1 MDINI
6 FYQSIERQCTF
17 LDELRDIDR
26 KEICTLADYIAK
38 YLSER
43 MAYRRIHVLAKGR
56 SALSTFSFLQGLYDM
71 TYKASKGTG
80 KYRFDPATLR
90 DGVIK
95 YIGKNS
101 LALAVSGSGE
111 TVEVVRY
118 LKDAITAGSRAV
130 LITASKESSSYNL
143 MKESN
148 GLVFM
153 MESQSKV
160 TQIDEGYMKLLPLGS
175 EFEFKVWILLNSL
188 IPEIEA
194 RLQGRKDGS
203 CPEYEKRFNLFYENI
218 KLLKSDWVSKNE
230 MKDWIERLLD
240 RHGLFVFYGITKS
253 GHIAEQFEMRFAHLN
268 KKVFMSD
275 DSNRKPFK
283 YGDALIVISGGGNT
297 EDVNGV
303 VMEALGLKLEGNK
316 IEYEVPG
323 RRLADVFGITA
334 NENSKLMEIMRFRG
348 GEENLL
354 VLPIVQDYKEG
365 FSKTVPQTIMRPS
378 EFGRWRIPVFETS
391 AYVLTNA
398 IVAQVAENEGV
409 LPQFMKGQHA

>member
-1 MDINI
+1 M
-6 FYQSIERQCTF
+6 
-17 LDELRDIDR
+17 DELRDIDQ
-26 KEICTLADYIAK
+26 KQVCTLADYIAK
-38 YLSER
+38 YLSED
-43 MAYRRIHVLAKGR
+43 MSYRRIHVLAKGR

-80 KYRFDPATLR
+80 RFRFDPATLR

-111 TVEVVRY
+111 TAEVVRY
-118 LKDAITAGSRAV
+118 LKDAINAGSRTI
-130 LITASKESSSYNL
+130 LITASKESSSYDL

-148 GLVFM
+148 GLVFVI
-153 MESQSKV
+153 ESQSKV
-160 TQIDEGYMKLLPLGS
+160 TQIDGGYLKLLPLGS

-194 RLQGRKDGS
+194 RLLGSKESS
-203 CPEYEKRFNLFYENI
+203 CPWYKERFDIFYKNI
-218 KLLKSDWVSKNE
+218 KLLKGDWIGRNGIE
-230 MKDWIERLLD
+230 AWIERLLD

-253 GHIAEQFEMRFAHLN
+253 GHIAEQFEMRFAHLD
-268 KKVFMSD
+268 KKVFMLD

-283 YGDALIVISGGGNT
+283 YGDALIAISGGGNT

-303 VMEALGLKLEGNK
+303 VMEALGLKMGGDK
-316 IEYEVPG
+316 IEYKVPG
-323 RRLADVFGITA
+323 RKLADVFGITA
-334 NENSKLMEIMRFRG
+334 NKNSKLMEIMRFG
-348 GEENLL
+348 KEEKNLL
-354 VLPIVQDYKEG
+354 VLPMVDDYREE
-365 FSKTVPQTIMRPS
+365 FSKTISQTIMRPS

-409 LPQFMKGQHA
+409 LPQFMKGQHV